1 MPYSRRYNKDGK
13 LFIINDTAFSNPEGR
28 RVIQVLTYLNDG
40 TVEKVTSWGC
50 IPLCIKVEL

>member
-13 LFIINDTAFSNPEGR
+13 LFIINDTAARHLEDR
-28 RVIQVLTYLNDG
+28 RRLQLLSYYGDG
-40 TVEKVTSWGC
+40 SVDQAISWGC